1 MPSPTEFQQSV
12 RIAAPRREPD
22 GFDAFVYGWWGKL
35 RRGPWC
41 LWSLKRDAHACDAF
55 REPMAD
61 WTDARLDEAIAV
73 ARSERRAHPAEPRRG
88 IIHGLALIAEAARR
102 ETGLRPYPVQL
113 LAALALIDGYL
124 AEIDTGEGKTLSIAL
139 AAAWMGWTGRPV
151 HVITAN
157 DYLAGRDARTLGRF
171 YQRLGIR
178 VGTVLGPD
186 PEADR
191 HRAYRC
197 DVTYTTAK
205 ETAADF
211 LRDQIRLGGS
221 PVSGPRHF
229 LRQSTGSGPRL
240 GTVLNGLHFVLI
252 DEADNSLIDE
262 ATTPLIISQS
272 GGDHGLAGACRSI
285 WEFAAR
291 LKEDEDFEVLPAQR
305 RIRISPP
312 TLARLEDL
320 EGWPEDPL
328 WSGQRRR
335 RELLQTALE
344 ARAFYRRDH
353 QYVVGDGK
361 IVIVDEAT
369 GRPMAQRT
377 WQQGIHQML
386 EAKEG
391 LAISAPNRTM
401 ARISFQEFFR
411 RYEHLAGASGTL
423 AEVAGEIWTTYGV
436 PIIRIGR
443 HLPCQR
449 VNAGRQ
455 FFPDRAAKEAAIL
468 REIRVRTARGQ
479 PVLVGTRSVEA
490 SERIAR
496 DLRESGKEAAVLNA
510 RQTADEATI
519 VAMAGQAH
527 RVTIATNM
535 AGRGTDIHLG
545 PGVAIL
551 GGLHVIA
558 TEPHPS
564 GRVDRQLQG
573 RAARQGDPGSCLSLF
588 ALDDEIF
595 TRHLPESFPRLA
607 ARCLASKGFEW
618 IGDPLAA
625 FCLVL
630 AQWRSERR
638 DRRARR
644 LVIRHEAKLRGD
656 LGFATGRAASRGLG
670 HSGPLL

>member
-1 MPSPTEFQQSV
+1 MPSPTEIQQSV
-12 RIAAPRREPD
+12 KVAASRRDPNA
-22 GFDAFVYGWWGKL
+22 FDAFVYGWWGKL

-41 LWSLKRDAHACDAF
+41 LWKLQSLARLCDEA
-55 REPMAD
+55 RVPMAGWD
-61 WTDARLDEAIAV
+61 DARLDAEV
-73 ARSERRAHPAEPRRG
+73 ARLRTARRARPAGHRENLPEA
-88 IIHGLALIAEAARR
+88 LAAISEVARR
-102 ETGLRPYPVQL
+102 ETGLRPYAVQL
-113 LAALALIDGYL
+113 LAALALIDGCL

-139 AAAWMGWTGRPV
+139 AAAWLGWTGHPV

-157 DYLAGRDARTLGRF
+157 DYLAARDARSLGRF
-171 YQRLGIR
+171 YQRLGIL

-186 PEADR
+186 PEAAR
-191 HRAYRC
+191 HRSYRC

-211 LRDQIRLGGS
+211 LRDRIRLGGL
-221 PVSGPRHF
+221 PVSGARHF
-229 LRQSTGSGPRL
+229 LRQSTGLDPRA
-240 GTVLNGLHFVLI
+240 GTVLNGLYFVLI

-272 GGDHGLAGACRSI
+272 GGDQGLGAACRTA
-285 WEFAAR
+285 WDFAAN
-291 LKEDEDFEVLPAQR
+291 LKEFEDFEVIAAQR
-305 RIRISPP
+305 RVRIAPD
-312 TLARLEDL
+312 TLSRLDAL
-320 EGWPEDPL
+320 GGWPEGPL

-344 ARAFYRRDH
+344 ARVFYRRDH
-353 QYVVGDGK
+353 QYVIGDGK

-411 RYEHLAGASGTL
+411 QYERLAGASGTL
-423 AEVAGEIWTTYGV
+423 AEVAGEIWSTYGV
-436 PIIRIGR
+436 PVIRIGR
-443 HLPCQR
+443 HLPCLR
-449 VNAGRQ
+449 VMAGRR
-455 FFPDRAAKEAAIL
+455 FFPDRVAKEAAIL

-510 RQTADEATI
+510 RQNADEATI

-545 PGVAIL
+545 PGVAML

-558 TEPHPS
+558 TEPHAS

-573 RAARQGDPGSCLSLF
+573 RAARQGDPGSTLSLF

-595 TRHLPESFPRLA
+595 TKHLPAWLPRFTAL
-607 ARCLASKGFEW
+607 CLGKNGFEW
-618 IGDPLAA
+618 IGHPLSTL
-625 FCLVL
+625 CLVL

-670 HSGPLL
+670 RSGPLP